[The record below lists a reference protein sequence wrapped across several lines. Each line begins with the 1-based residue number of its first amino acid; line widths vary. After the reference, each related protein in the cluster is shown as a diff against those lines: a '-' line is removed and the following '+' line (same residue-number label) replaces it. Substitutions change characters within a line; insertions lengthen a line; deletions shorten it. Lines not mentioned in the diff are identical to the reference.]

1 MPAIRRCWACWLVV
15 VLIADPRAG
24 VLFVA
29 TAAAEM
35 TAVREQVEALNI
47 EHEQL
52 RRQGR
57 ELRHEMGSELAALE
71 AELDKERRSVIRSR
85 RTAATRSADRT
96 DRGHQQELAAARDD
110 VERAREARA
119 AAEVS

>member
-1 MPAIRRCWACWLVV
+1 MA
-15 VLIADPRAG
+15 
-24 VLFVA
+24 
-29 TAAAEM
+29 
-35 TAVREQVEALNI
+35 AVREQVEMLNR

-71 AELDKERRSVIRSR
+71 AELVRERKSAIRSR
-85 RTAATRSADRT
+85 RTAATKSADRM

-119 AAEVS
+119 AAEVSRSTSWPC